1 MSRQPSPSRTPSS
14 PPPRFLSLRPY
25 EQRLDL
31 DKLLRRRNLRHQGQ
45 LKNLATRKA
54 TNLIFK
60 YGARSTSELYDQ
72 CTSDEWSELIYAA
85 DTKIHNH
92 VNTALELFI
101 KDSLVLQ
108 REDRWGWFI
117 KYSENIPAE
126 INEFKQLFCAQN
138 IDIINFAND
147 LYDLLQCVDS
157 KKNCLRMIGVANS
170 GKTLIAQLIAKP
182 FISAYVNNHNSE
194 NEFYLSSFLNKSIC
208 LCEELMCTP
217 ATAEDFKSILGGAN
231 IDISKKYS
239 SKQMLTRT
247 PIIVT
252 SNHKTFG
259 RGHLPPVDENALSLR
274 CYQYNFVSQFKPKL
288 TLTLPALAY
297 LMLISCTR

>member
-1 MSRQPSPSRTPSS
+1 MSRQPSPNRTLSS
-14 PPPRFLSLRPY
+14 PRQRFLSSRPY
-25 EQRLDL
+25 GQPSDL
-31 DKLLRRRNLRHQGQ
+31 DRQLKRRNLRHQGQ

-60 YGARSTSELYDQ
+60 YNARSTSELYDQ
-72 CTSDEWSELIYAA
+72 CTSDEWADLIYTA
-85 DTKIHNH
+85 DSKVHNH
-92 VNTALELFI
+92 VNSALELYI

-108 REDRWGWFI
+108 RQDRWGWFV
-117 KYSENIPAE
+117 KCAENLPAE
-126 INEFKQLFCAQN
+126 IDELNAIFRAQN
-138 IDIINFAND
+138 IDISDFAND
-147 LYDLLQCVDS
+147 LYDLLMCIDS
-157 KKNCLRMIGVANS
+157 KKNCLRLTGIANS
-170 GKTLIAQLIAKP
+170 GKSLIAQLIVKP

-194 NEFYLSSFLNKSIC
+194 NEFYLSSFLNKSVC

-239 SKQMLTRT
+239 AKQMLTRT

-252 SNHKTFG
+252 SNHRTFG
-259 RGHLPPVDENALSLR
+259 RGHLPPVDEHALSIR
-274 CYQYNFVSQFKPKL
+274 CYHYKFTAEYKPKI
-288 TLTLPALAY
+288 TVTLPALAY